1 MASFKTEN
9 IQQIIEYL
17 LEKLTE
23 DNLAEATIREYRI
36 TYSGLC
42 KYLEEVGIELVTEN
56 VVLDYLEPL
65 LGKRLSGL
73 HEFPH
78 RCKGS
83 WRIAPLYFLMNY
95 QEEGLSCH
103 TSHRNTPKFICPEEC
118 IDEYDGYLS
127 HLEDRPLSPATIED
141 RRKRA
146 QHFIGFQ
153 SQTGNIPAE
162 QLLPNTIDSY
172 LLQYKD
178 NSLKYRGK
186 IVSDLK
192 DYFAFLYLSGFTDDD
207 LREYLPKLRIPRS
220 SGIPHVWK
228 KEELAAVLAVV
239 DREDP
244 AGKRNYAI
252 FLLTIHTGLRAGDI
266 RNLRLSNIDW
276 ENKTIHIVMSKTG
289 QPLDLPLSEEVGW
302 SIIDYLKNGRPSTKS
317 DHVFIR
323 HRAPFGPIGGTA
335 ALDSALS
342 RCIMK
347 SGITVNP
354 NEHYGMHSLRNT
366 LAKNML
372 VSGAPLPAI
381 TQTLGHEDPKST
393 EIYLKTNIEDLR
405 LCALDPDEDKEE
417 S

>member
-1 MASFKTEN
+1 MATFKTEN
-9 IQQIIEYL
+9 IQLIVEHL
-17 LEKLTE
+17 LEILKE
-23 DNLAEATIREYRI
+23 DNLADATIRVYRL

-42 KYLEEVGIELVTEN
+42 KYLEAAGIEIVTED
-56 VVLDYLEPL
+56 VILDYLEPL

-73 HEFPH
+73 HAFPH

-103 TSHRNTPKFICPEEC
+103 TSHRNTPRFECPEEC
-118 IDEYDGYLS
+118 IDEYDGYLA
-127 HLEDRPLSPATIED
+127 HLTDRSLSPASVTD
-141 RRKRA
+141 RRKRV
-146 QHFIGFQ
+146 QHFILFQ
-153 SQTGNIPAE
+153 LQTGNIQTDELSPDA
-162 QLLPNTIDSY
+162 IDSY
-172 LLQYKD
+172 LLQFKD
-178 NSLKYRGK
+178 KSIKYRGK
-186 IVSDLK
+186 IVTELK
-192 DYFAFLYLSGFTDDD
+192 DYFAFLYFSGFTDDD
-207 LREYLPKLRIPRS
+207 LGEYLPKLRIPRS

-228 KEELAAVLAVV
+228 KEELTAVLTVV

-244 AGKRNYAI
+244 TGKRNYAI

-266 RNLRLSNIDW
+266 RNLRLSDIDW
-276 ENKTIHIVMSKTG
+276 ENKTIHVVMSKTG
-289 QPLDLPLSEEVGW
+289 EPLDLPLSDEVGW

-317 DHVFIR
+317 DHVFVR

-347 SGITVNP
+347 SGIP
-354 NEHYGMHSLRNT
+354 IKPKEHYGMHSLRNT
-366 LAKNML
+366 LARNML
-372 VSGAPLPAI
+372 LTGASLPTI

-393 EIYLKTNIEDLR
+393 EIYLKTNIDDLR
-405 LCALDPDEDKEE
+405 RCALDPDEDEEE